1 MLYKTIL
8 VPHAGTKA
16 DDKALVHAINFAS
29 SGKIIILHVV
39 EEIQHPPTFALSP
52 SETRKLINSI
62 DSANESFRKDME
74 KIMKQKVEMCKKSK
88 ISSDSI
94 VVIGSPADE
103 ILKIVKSKKIDLIV
117 MAKRRKLKGVK
128 RLLGLGSVSR
138 TISENVS
145 CPVLLIDIEKTE
157 S

>member
-1 MLYKTIL
+1 LLYKTIL

-16 DDKALVHAINFAS
+16 DDQALVHTINLVS

-52 SETRKLINSI
+52 TETRKLINSI

-88 ISSDSI
+88 ISADSI

-103 ILKIVKSKKIDLIV
+103 ILKIIKSKKIDLIV

-138 TISENVS
+138 TISENAS

>member
-1 MLYKTIL
+1 MYKTIL

-16 DDKALVHAINFAS
+16 DDKALTHAINFAN

-62 DSANESFRKDME
+62 DSTNESFRNDME
-74 KIMKQKVEMCKKSK
+74 KIMKQKVEMCKKAK
-88 ISSDSI
+88 ISADSI
-94 VVIGSPADE
+94 VVIGSPTDE
-103 ILKIVKSKKIDLIV
+103 ILKVVKSKKIDLIV